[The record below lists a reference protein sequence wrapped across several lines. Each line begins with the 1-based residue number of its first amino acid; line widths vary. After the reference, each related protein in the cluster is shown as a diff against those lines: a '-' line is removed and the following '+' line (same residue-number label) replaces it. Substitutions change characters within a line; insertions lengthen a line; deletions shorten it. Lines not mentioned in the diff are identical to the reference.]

1 VDEAISSVIPVP
13 AGIRFFHRSLDNYGN
28 TIIICRE
35 VAGGTEVRMAKIEAI
50 KQKIEKQKSFI
61 MERYNVK
68 SIGIFGSYARGEER
82 TDGDIDILVEFQQP
96 IGIFAFM
103 DLEEY
108 LTVLIGIKV
117 DLVSKKALKPR
128 IGKHILQEVVYV

>member
-1 VDEAISSVIPVP
+1 
-13 AGIRFFHRSLDNYGN
+13 
-28 TIIICRE
+28 
-35 VAGGTEVRMAKIEAI
+35 MAKIEAI

-96 IGIFAFM
+96 IGIFAFL

-108 LTVLIGIKV
+108 LTDLIGIKV

-128 IGKHILQEVVYV
+128 IGKHILQEVVNI